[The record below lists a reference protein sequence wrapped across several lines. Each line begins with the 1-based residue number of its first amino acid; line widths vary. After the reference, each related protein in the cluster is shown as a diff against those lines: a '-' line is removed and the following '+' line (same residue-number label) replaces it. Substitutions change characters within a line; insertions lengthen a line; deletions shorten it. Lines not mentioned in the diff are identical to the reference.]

1 MNLTPISRKYHGG
14 LHLSFIHWC
23 NLFTKL
29 LHKLVNYKYGN
40 KVCRKVCHKVCRKI
54 ITGNIGL
61 SLPGLSPIFH
71 NIQYHLCT
79 TPTHNLFRF
88 ITILM
93 LHIKYYI
100 VLVSL
105 HAFYQ
110 NAKINENVGILYQ
123 INSQANKKICNHETV
138 VKYIF
143 RVIRLNILLPT
154 FRYCHRPLMRW
165 NLLTI
170 QQLFHVSKGGKLIL
184 FWQLTGISIF
194 KGLQI

>member
-40 KVCRKVCHKVCRKI
+40 KVCHKVCRKI
-54 ITGNIGL
+54 ITRNIGL
-61 SLPGLSPIFH
+61 SLPGLSLIFH

-100 VLVSL
+100 VLMSL
-105 HAFYQ
+105 HAFLQ
-110 NAKINENVGILYQ
+110 NAKINEN
-123 INSQANKKICNHETV
+123 T
-138 VKYIF
+138 
-143 RVIRLNILLPT
+143 
-154 FRYCHRPLMRW
+154 
-165 NLLTI
+165 TI
-170 QQLFHVSKGGKLIL
+170 
-184 FWQLTGISIF
+184 ISGF
-194 KGLQI
+194 KGWKINTFLTTNRYFNFQRVANLELFGFFDN